1 VVEKIVEVI
10 KEVDKIVEVPVEVI
24 KEVEKIVEVPVIV
37 HRDPLNIIEVNTWEP
52 TFADHISEETE
63 YDMVSNGTGG
73 ESTTTTTTNDGIKR
87 LVYKKNDE

>member
-1 VVEKIVEVI
+1 ME
-10 KEVDKIVEVPVEVI
+10 KIVEVPVEVI

-37 HRDPLNIIEVNTWEP
+37 HREPLNIIEANTWEP
-52 TFADHISEETE
+52 AFVDDMFENEENYINT
-63 YDMVSNGTGG
+63 NGTGG

>member
-10 KEVDKIVEVPVEVI
+10 KEVEKIVEVI

-52 TFADHISEETE
+52 TFADNMSEETE
-63 YDMVSNGTGG
+63 YDMISNGTGG
-73 ESTTTTTTNDGIKR
+73 ESTTTTTTDDGIKR